1 MLSIDPRFH
10 VKQLKYRVLLCP
22 RRLLDCPD
30 FRREVSR
37 STTTYIIIIQWRFI
51 YVINNLYIRIF
62 YEHMYI
68 CISAWSKYYTKS
80 LLFTKTRIFS
90 WYISDIS
97 WALKSH
103 AYQVMLV
110 HTSQH
115 ITMYVLAFIYDVYS
129 DFFLC
134 LLNEYAVTM
143 TSTSVFWSMCLTS
156 CVTLIV
162 HDGLLGKKILVF
174 RPSSSLFEFLKKQES
189 NLLTKCLL
197 RKHIHYMCFFGTS
210 TLSRHG

>member
-1 MLSIDPRFH
+1 
-10 VKQLKYRVLLCP
+10 
-22 RRLLDCPD
+22 
-30 FRREVSR
+30 
-37 STTTYIIIIQWRFI
+37 
-51 YVINNLYIRIF
+51 
-62 YEHMYI
+62 
-68 CISAWSKYYTKS
+68 
-80 LLFTKTRIFS
+80 
-90 WYISDIS
+90 
-97 WALKSH
+97 
-103 AYQVMLV
+103 MLV

-197 RKHIHYMCFFGTS
+197 RKHIHYMCFLALVLSVDMARCSRTALKVLPSHFTWMIIVLFKTTVTCAFTRVFLLNS
-210 TLSRHG
+210 TWRFSTTWDSTWCYQFA